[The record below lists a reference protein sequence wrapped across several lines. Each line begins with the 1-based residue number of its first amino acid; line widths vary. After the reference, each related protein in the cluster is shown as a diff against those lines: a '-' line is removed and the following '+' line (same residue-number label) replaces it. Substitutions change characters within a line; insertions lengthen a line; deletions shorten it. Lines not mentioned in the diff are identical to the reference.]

1 MKQSILKSVTHFLIC
16 LFLAGAIPVSPD
28 SSLSVLHAEA
38 AKKKKKKKKNPPH
51 GQPGHSHNPPHGQ
64 PGHKHNE
71 KKQKSSSK
79 KSKKKKSEK
88 TTSAVAVDPQS
99 TVKKG
104 SRINA
109 AAYAD
114 ELFNLTGELKSSN
127 KELARAARYFQVD
140 EPLKK
145 AVALD
150 SRPFFSKEDFEK
162 EARLNPDNLYSQRQL
177 GLHYEAN
184 GEFSSAKDVYLREV
198 AKNPGNPDVHF
209 FLGSLYATLGEYKKS
224 KNAFEEALYL
234 DPNHGATI
242 EAMSMYVGTEAQKK
256 LSNDILRLS
265 SEKVPDGPAY
275 RLTLIRE
282 KMASGNYV
290 EALNLSD
297 EASKQF
303 PFHSGFIQLLGNNQM
318 RLGKVEHAKK
328 SFQRSIKLNP
338 KEVQPHLSLAD
349 LYFDQGKFVYAALSF
364 SDAVYLEP
372 DNPDYRYMQGLS
384 YFNANEWGRTAASWE
399 DFLHYRP
406 NDAIVRNLLPQTYY
420 VMAVEYNRIG
430 NPTMGRQAF
439 KNALSVNNNT
449 IAWLPG
455 AMGVLGKYYREKNLY
470 RESLI
475 AFQEVLELSPMDA
488 DAYMGIGIT
497 YWKMDEK
504 QLARASWE
512 KSIEIKPEH
521 NESRGWLILS
531 SPGS

>member
-140 EPLKK
+140 GPLKK

-198 AKNPGNPDVHF
+198 AKNPGNP
-209 FLGSLYATLGEYKKS
+209 E
-224 KNAFEEALYL
+224 
-234 DPNHGATI
+234 
-242 EAMSMYVGTEAQKK
+242 
-256 LSNDILRLS
+256 
-265 SEKVPDGPAY
+265 
-275 RLTLIRE
+275 
-282 KMASGNYV
+282 
-290 EALNLSD
+290 
-297 EASKQF
+297 
-303 PFHSGFIQLLGNNQM
+303 
-318 RLGKVEHAKK
+318 
-328 SFQRSIKLNP
+328 
-338 KEVQPHLSLAD
+338 
-349 LYFDQGKFVYAALSF
+349 
-364 SDAVYLEP
+364 
-372 DNPDYRYMQGLS
+372 
-384 YFNANEWGRTAASWE
+384 
-399 DFLHYRP
+399 
-406 NDAIVRNLLPQTYY
+406 
-420 VMAVEYNRIG
+420 
-430 NPTMGRQAF
+430 
-439 KNALSVNNNT
+439 
-449 IAWLPG
+449 
-455 AMGVLGKYYREKNLY
+455 
-470 RESLI
+470 
-475 AFQEVLELSPMDA
+475 
-488 DAYMGIGIT
+488 GI
-497 YWKMDEK
+497 
-504 QLARASWE
+504 
-512 KSIEIKPEH
+512 
-521 NESRGWLILS
+521 
-531 SPGS
+531 